1 MTIDEKNKA
10 LLAFCQVRQHDC
22 DNCPLNDGD
31 TVCCY
36 LVSGDLDEEDKKRV
50 EENYAKVFPPVY
62 DPVNH
67 PSHYTQGGIDC
78 IDAMVAAF
86 GKKTVEDFCLC
97 NAFKYVWR
105 TRKKNGLEDCK
116 KAQWYLNKYV
126 EMVENE
132 VDK

>member
-1 MTIDEKNKA
+1 MRRMRLYA
-10 LLAFCQVRQHDC
+10 GLLLGAAARLRQLPPERRGYGLLLC
-22 DNCPLNDGD
+22 GIGRFGRRGQEEGRGELREGLSLPL
-31 TVCCY
+31 
-36 LVSGDLDEEDKKRV
+36 
-50 EENYAKVFPPVY
+50 Y

-67 PSHYTQGGIDC
+67 PSHYTLRCGIDC
-78 IDAMVAAF
+78 IDAMAAAF
-86 GKKTVEDFCLC
+86 GKETVEDFCLC

-126 EMVENE
+126 KMVENE

>member
-1 MTIDEKNKA
+1 M
-10 LLAFCQVRQHDC
+10 
-22 DNCPLNDGD
+22 
-31 TVCCY
+31 VCCY
-36 LVSGDLDEEDKKRV
+36 VISGDLDEEDKKKV
-50 EENYAKVFPPVY
+50 EENYAKVFPPAY

-78 IDAMVAAF
+78 IDAMTAAF